1 MARIIRYI
9 GIVVTISFVIYIT
22 PILFFGFLYSHGAG
36 GPGKIERYEFKTA
49 NENVDKSLKT
59 INCKAYIISIKD
71 IALGDSLDS
80 KNKIYDNLLMR
91 IQIKN
96 KKTSEIITDTTS
108 FSESYNQNHSRFN
121 LIYINGKSDDDFW
134 WFSIEKY
141 KKVKLF
147 EEAIIEPLS
156 KKIERI
162 ELD

>member
-1 MARIIRYI
+1 M
-9 GIVVTISFVIYIT
+9 
-22 PILFFGFLYSHGAG
+22 
-36 GPGKIERYEFKTA
+36 
-49 NENVDKSLKT
+49 
-59 INCKAYIISIKD
+59 
-71 IALGDSLDS
+71 GDSLDS
-80 KNKIYDNLLMR
+80 KNKLYDNLLIR

-96 KKTSEIITDTTS
+96 KKTSEMITYTTS

-162 ELD
+162 ELE